1 MMTMRNRS
9 GVRQVQFIRTT
20 VSVVLLL
27 VVFCAAVFWRAEA
40 ASVLLRMA
48 TPILLL
54 RNSFN
59 ASESTLLRQELAAA
73 RARVADRDV
82 LYAENIDL
90 KNRLHRSAAVQ
101 TTLAG
106 VLLRPPAVPYDTLV
120 VDVGTNN
127 GVQVGSSVAAGGTA
141 LVGTVSE
148 VYATT
153 ARVRLLSA
161 PGNTYEGL
169 LSVKDKTIP
178 VRVEGQ
184 GGGSMRARVPAGTG
198 VVVGN
203 AVVLPGILGG
213 YTGSVSY
220 VEVKSGESFES
231 VYLHLPVNPL
241 ELRYVEIW
249 NENTTQ

>member
-1 MMTMRNRS
+1 MRNRS

-27 VVFCAAVFWRAEA
+27 VVFGVVVFWRTEVT
-40 ASVLLRMA
+40 STLLRMA
-48 TPILLL
+48 TPVLLL
-54 RNSFN
+54 RNSLS
-59 ASESTLLRQELAAA
+59 ASESTMLRQELAAA
-73 RARVADRDV
+73 QAKIADRDV
-82 LYAENIDL
+82 LYTENLDL
-90 KNRLHRSAAVQ
+90 KNRLHRSIAVH

-106 VLLRPPAVPYDTLV
+106 VLLRPPAVPYDTLI
-120 VDVGTNN
+120 VDVGANH
-127 GVQVGSSVAAGGTA
+127 GVRVGSNVAAGGTA

-184 GGGSMRARVPAGTG
+184 GGGSMRAQIPAGTG
-198 VVVGN
+198 VVVGS

-213 YTGSVSY
+213 YTGAVSY
-220 VEVKSGESFES
+220 VEVKSGESFEN